1 MSASELTKASEELV
15 DSTLLCVWQLL
26 QILIYPLLKQT
37 CQHNSRDFSL
47 KKKRKRKGKEREYE
61 TSILQG
67 AALIQ

>member
-47 KKKRKRKGKEREYE
+47 KKEKGRVKNENMKHQYFRE
-61 TSILQG
+61 L
-67 AALIQ
+67 L

>member
-47 KKKRKRKGKEREYE
+47 QKKKRKGRVKNENMKHQYFRE
-61 TSILQG
+61 L
-67 AALIQ
+67 L

>member
-37 CQHNSRDFSL
+37 CQHNSRDFSF
-47 KKKRKRKGKEREYE
+47 KKKEKE
-61 TSILQG
+61 G
-67 AALIQ
+67 

>member
-47 KKKRKRKGKEREYE
+47 KKKKKE
-61 TSILQG
+61 G
-67 AALIQ
+67 

>member
-37 CQHNSRDFSL
+37 CQHNSRDFSF
-47 KKKRKRKGKEREYE
+47 KKRKRKGKELDYE

>member
-37 CQHNSRDFSL
+37 CQHNSRDFSF
-47 KKKRKRKGKEREYE
+47 KKKGKGRVKN
-61 TSILQG
+61 
-67 AALIQ
+67 

>member
-37 CQHNSRDFSL
+37 CQHNSRDFSFL
-47 KKKRKRKGKEREYE
+47 KKGKGRVKNENMKHQYFRE
-61 TSILQG
+61 L
-67 AALIQ
+67 L

>member
-47 KKKRKRKGKEREYE
+47 KKGKGREKNENMKHQYFRE
-61 TSILQG
+61 L
-67 AALIQ
+67 L